1 VRPLLERLF
10 SLVSEQDFTIRGP
23 LAGKATLVHQV
34 MIVSA
39 EQYQVVQARFTTIGP
54 VSYVVSIDK
63 SGVGAA
69 GEAATTILN
78 P

>member
-1 VRPLLERLF
+1 
-10 SLVSEQDFTIRGP
+10 
-23 LAGKATLVHQV
+23 

-69 GEAATTILN
+69 RETTTTIPN

>member
-10 SLVSEQDFTIRGP
+10 SLVSEQDFRGP

-69 GEAATTILN
+69 GEAATTIPN

>member
-1 VRPLLERLF
+1 
-10 SLVSEQDFTIRGP
+10 
-23 LAGKATLVHQV
+23 

-69 GEAATTILN
+69 GEAATTIPN